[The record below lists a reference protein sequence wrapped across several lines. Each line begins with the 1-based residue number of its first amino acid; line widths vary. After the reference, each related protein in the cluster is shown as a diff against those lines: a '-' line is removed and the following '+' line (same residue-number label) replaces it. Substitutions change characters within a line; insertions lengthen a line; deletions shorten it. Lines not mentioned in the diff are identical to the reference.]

1 MSAAD
6 SATVRQRTV
15 APARVHQMSGCDA
28 VTVKA
33 GCCVERMHGVPSR
46 LEVLLLM
53 YSAGNGNPAAAKASA
68 TLTRCTGISLSA
80 LITSG
85 VEAMRRTRLEPTP

>member
-33 GCCVERMHGVPSR
+33 GCCVERTHGVPSR
-46 LEVLLLM
+46 LEVFDLR
-53 YSAGNGNPAAAKASA
+53 YSAGSGSPAAH
-68 TLTRCTGISLSA
+68 
-80 LITSG
+80 
-85 VEAMRRTRLEPTP
+85 